1 VSFDDKL
8 KLFGLSAFIP
18 LLMDT
23 GGNAGA
29 QASTV
34 VIRSIVLGEV
44 NFKDLLKVIWKEIRI
59 GVTVGPILAVLN
71 FTRIY
76 LISGRP
82 LGVALTV
89 TLTLMATILVAKML
103 GGILPLCAK
112 KLKLDPAIMASPLI
126 TTMVDSIA
134 LIIFFTIAS
143 LLLVS

>member
-1 VSFDDKL
+1 
-8 KLFGLSAFIP
+8 
-18 LLMDT
+18 
-23 GGNAGA
+23 
-29 QASTV
+29 
-34 VIRSIVLGEV
+34 
-44 NFKDLLKVIWKEIRI
+44 
-59 GVTVGPILAVLN
+59 
-71 FTRIY
+71 
-76 LISGRP
+76 RP
-82 LGVALTV
+82 FGVALTV